1 MKQKSKRNKTID
13 FGLDEA
19 GKYLQNAI
27 YFTKDLAFKDMIN
40 KNIIGDT
47 FEVLKNVEDESIDL
61 IIVDPPYNLRK
72 NYHGNIF
79 TEKDSKTYE
88 KYTRTWIEMVKDKL
102 KENASMYVC
111 CDWKSSLIIG
121 PILLEYFNVRNR
133 ITWQREKGRGS
144 KNNWKNSMEDIWYV
158 SKGDDFTFNIDK
170 LKQRKRVLAPYKEG
184 GKAKDWKEGDNGKYR
199 DTYPSN
205 FWDDISIP
213 FWSME
218 ENTGHPTQKPEKLI
232 AKLILASSNEGD
244 LILDPFAG
252 SCTTSVTAKKLS
264 RRYIGIEQN
273 ELYVAWG
280 EKRLENA
287 KKNPTI
293 QGYEDGIFYE
303 RNYRLWKQTNQ
314 KSISYQ
320 TRY

>member
-1 MKQKSKRNKTID
+1 MKEKSKRNKTID
-13 FGLDEA
+13 FGLDQA
-19 GKYLQNAI
+19 QKYLKNAI

-79 TEKDSKTYE
+79 TEKDNKTYE

-102 KENASMYVC
+102 KKDASMYVC

-158 SKGDDFTFNIDK
+158 SKGDEFTFNIDK
-170 LKQRKRVLAPYKEG
+170 LKQRKRVLAPYKEE
-184 GKAKDWKEGDNGKYR
+184 GKAKDWKEGEDGKYR
-199 DTYPSN
+199 DTHPSN

-252 SCTTSVTAKKLS
+252 SCTTSVTAKKLN
-264 RRYIGIEQN
+264 RKYIGIEQN

-287 KKNPTI
+287 EKNPTI

-303 RNYRLWKQTNQ
+303 RNYRP
-314 KSISYQ
+314 
-320 TRY
+320 

>member
-1 MKQKSKRNKTID
+1 MKEKSKRNKTID
-13 FGLDEA
+13 FGLDQA
-19 GKYLQNAI
+19 QKYLKNAI

-102 KENASMYVC
+102 KGNASMYVC

-158 SKGDDFTFNIDK
+158 SKSDDFTFNIDK
-170 LKQRKRVLAPYKEG
+170 LKQRKRVLAPYKED
-184 GKAKDWKEGDNGKYR
+184 GKAKDWKEGDGGKYR

-252 SCTTSVTAKKLS
+252 SCTSSATAKKLN

-287 KKNPTI
+287 KNNPTI

-303 RNYRLWKQTNQ
+303 RNYRP
-314 KSISYQ
+314 
-320 TRY
+320 

>member
-19 GKYLQNAI
+19 QKYLKKAI
-27 YFTKDLAFKDMIN
+27 YFTKDSAFKNMIN

-47 FEVLKNVEDESIDL
+47 FEVLENVSNESIDL

-79 TEKDSKTYE
+79 TEKDSKSYE
-88 KYTRTWIEMVKDKL
+88 EYTRTWIEMIKDKL
-102 KENASMYVC
+102 KQNGSMYVC

-158 SKGDDFTFNIDK
+158 SKSDDFTFNLDK
-170 LKQRKRVLAPYKEG
+170 LKQRKRVLAPYKED
-184 GKAKDWKEGDNGKYR
+184 GKAKDWKEGEGVKYR
-199 DTYPSN
+199 DTHPSN

-218 ENTGHPTQKPEKLI
+218 ENTSHPTQKPEKLI

-252 SCTTSVTAKKLS
+252 SCTTSVTAKKLN

-287 KKNPTI
+287 EKNPTI
-293 QGYEDGIFYE
+293 QGFEDGIFYE
-303 RNYRLWKQTNQ
+303 RNYRP
-314 KSISYQ
+314 
-320 TRY
+320 

>member
-13 FGLDEA
+13 FGLDQA
-19 GKYLQNAI
+19 QKYLKNAI
-27 YFTKDLAFKDMIN
+27 YFTKDLDFKEMIN

-47 FEVLKNVEDESIDL
+47 FEVLKNIEDESIDL

-88 KYTRTWIEMVKDKL
+88 KYTRSWIEMVKGKL
-102 KENASMYVC
+102 KKDASMYVC

-158 SKGDDFTFNIDK
+158 SKSDDFTFNLDNV
-170 LKQRKRVLAPYKEG
+170 KQRKRVLAPYKED
-184 GKAKDWKEGDNGKYR
+184 GKAKDWKEGEDGKYR
-199 DTYPSN
+199 DTHPSN

-232 AKLILASSNEGD
+232 AKLILASSKEGD

-252 SCTTSVTAKKLS
+252 SCTSSVTAKKLN

-287 KKNPTI
+287 EKNPTI

-303 RNYRLWKQTNQ
+303 RNYRP
-314 KSISYQ
+314 
-320 TRY
+320 

>member
-13 FGLDEA
+13 FGLDQA
-19 GKYLQNAI
+19 QKYLKNAT

-102 KENASMYVC
+102 KGNASMYVC

-144 KNNWKNSMEDIWYV
+144 KNNWKNSMEDIWYA
-158 SKGDDFTFNIDK
+158 SKSDDFTFNIDK
-170 LKQRKRVLAPYKEG
+170 LKQRKRTRVL
-184 GKAKDWKEGDNGKYR
+184 
-199 DTYPSN
+199 
-205 FWDDISIP
+205 
-213 FWSME
+213 
-218 ENTGHPTQKPEKLI
+218 
-232 AKLILASSNEGD
+232 
-244 LILDPFAG
+244 
-252 SCTTSVTAKKLS
+252 V
-264 RRYIGIEQN
+264 
-273 ELYVAWG
+273 
-280 EKRLENA
+280 
-287 KKNPTI
+287 
-293 QGYEDGIFYE
+293 
-303 RNYRLWKQTNQ
+303 
-314 KSISYQ
+314 
-320 TRY
+320 

>member
-13 FGLDEA
+13 FGLDQA
-19 GKYLQNAI
+19 QKYLKNAI

-79 TEKDSKTYE
+79 TEKDNKTYE

-102 KENASMYVC
+102 KKDASMYVC

-158 SKGDDFTFNIDK
+158 SKSDDFTFNIDK
-170 LKQRKRVLAPYKEG
+170 LKQRKRVLAPYKED
-184 GKAKDWKEGDNGKYR
+184 GKAKDWKEGDDGKYR

-252 SCTTSVTAKKLS
+252 SCTSSVTAKKLN

-303 RNYRLWKQTNQ
+303 RNYRP
-314 KSISYQ
+314 
-320 TRY
+320 